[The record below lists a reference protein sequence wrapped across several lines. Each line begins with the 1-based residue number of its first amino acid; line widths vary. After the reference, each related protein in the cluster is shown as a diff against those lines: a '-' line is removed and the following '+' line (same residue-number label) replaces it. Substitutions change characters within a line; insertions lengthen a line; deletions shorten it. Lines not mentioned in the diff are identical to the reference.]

1 MIRVLSGNELGLPTP
16 KSFASK
22 VASGNPLVR
31 SGKPPPSN
39 YPFGP
44 GALRCEHRRLSR
56 RLAHGQ
62 SEPKRRCWSSFRLV
76 AYVYPP
82 PGRKQGVSGIEQY
95 RRRSRSGKSTLPGG
109 TCRKS
114 ISWFLSH
121 TFASFRILVWLSRAA
136 LVGLRLNGWWVRCRS
151 LADGFA
157 AGPAAGG
164 SSE

>member
-62 SEPKRRCWSSFRLV
+62 SEPKRRCWSVFRLV
-76 AYVYPP
+76 SFVYPP
-82 PGRKQGVSGIEQY
+82 AGRRRGVSGIEQY
-95 RRRSRSGKSTLPGG
+95 RRRTRSGKSTLPGG

-114 ISWFLSH
+114 TSWFFVPYVCFLPVSCL
-121 TFASFRILVWLSRAA
+121 ALQGGAGWLEVEWFEMPVACRW
-136 LVGLRLNGWWVRCRS
+136 VCGWPSNRWIV
-151 LADGFA
+151 
-157 AGPAAGG
+157 
-164 SSE
+164 